1 MIKMDTSPPTPPP
14 KKHSAKKADR
24 MPKPDCVEI
33 GNKTR
38 QNSLNQYRKD
48 KEGRY
53 WFELI
58 PDKDKEEWRGMI
70 HDSIMTFFNTMI
82 NTGQISDEITKEY
95 KDYIVAV
102 NKFLE

>member
-53 WFELI
+53 GL
-58 PDKDKEEWRGMI
+58 
-70 HDSIMTFFNTMI
+70 S
-82 NTGQISDEITKEY
+82 
-95 KDYIVAV
+95 
-102 NKFLE
+102 